1 MENFLS
7 AVVLIVSSIVLV
19 FMNIFFWKSCRRLIL
34 RTSSNT
40 FFVDLLFSLFG
51 LRVTLYYLLPAITH
65 LLLNWKNQDIE
76 RVLPSEVSIVYI
88 VEVFSHFIYYIVFYI
103 LCRRNKKDLSLII
116 TVDRTLKK
124 IMLINLLL
132 YVCFLFN
139 NNQIV
144 SLPFCDSLWMF
155 EPLISAFGAVACFF
169 IIAIG
174 SHYWGRTLFIV
185 ACIVT
190 LIYLVIG
197 FASGIRG
204 KLFWPVFWVLFYA
217 YSLNRSNLKK
227 MLLISVILL
236 GALGLLQ
243 GGMTFIRSN
252 KSLDII
258 EIIQSINNSKN
269 DGERSLLDE
278 IDFRFGALTHYST
291 GFYRMVDRGYMAGW
305 NPILNSL
312 YSPIPRSLMED
323 KPVPCSV
330 DGDLYSMGM
339 YKTQAEITH
348 IDTNMVEFSTA
359 AHAYWELH
367 ILGLILF
374 SIIPA
379 IYVFLS
385 IKLFRQFA
393 LLAPCFLMVVFK
405 PWGYND
411 PKIWVSEIFLQL
423 SQVIIPTLFILLF
436 YSSIRKRTCK

>member
-174 SHYWGRTLFIV
+174 SHYWG
-185 ACIVT
+185 
-190 LIYLVIG
+190 
-197 FASGIRG
+197 
-204 KLFWPVFWVLFYA
+204 KLFWPVFWVLFCA

-236 GALGLLQ
+236 GALGLFQ

-393 LLAPCFLMVVFK
+393 LLAPCFLMVV
-405 PWGYND
+405 
-411 PKIWVSEIFLQL
+411 KIWVSEIFLQL

>member
-1 MENFLS
+1 
-7 AVVLIVSSIVLV
+7 
-19 FMNIFFWKSCRRLIL
+19 
-34 RTSSNT
+34 
-40 FFVDLLFSLFG
+40 
-51 LRVTLYYLLPAITH
+51 
-65 LLLNWKNQDIE
+65 
-76 RVLPSEVSIVYI
+76 
-88 VEVFSHFIYYIVFYI
+88 
-103 LCRRNKKDLSLII
+103 
-116 TVDRTLKK
+116 
-124 IMLINLLL
+124 MLINLLL

-204 KLFWPVFWVLFYA
+204 KLFWPVFWVLFCA

-236 GALGLLQ
+236 GALGLFQ

>member
-1 MENFLS
+1 MEDFLS
-7 AVVLIVSSIVLV
+7 AVVLIASSTVLI
-19 FMNIFFWKSCRRLIL
+19 FMNVFFWNACSKLVL
-34 RTSSNT
+34 KTSSNT
-40 FFVDLLFSLFG
+40 FFADLLFSLFC
-51 LRVTLYYLLPAITH
+51 LRIILYYVLPTITH
-65 LLLNWKNQDIE
+65 LLLNWKNQNID
-76 RVLPSEVSIVYI
+76 RVLPSEISTVYM
-88 VEVFSHFIYYIVFYI
+88 VEVFSHFIYYITFYI
-103 LCRRNKKDLSLII
+103 LCKRNKKDLSLII
-116 TVDRTLKK
+116 RVDKTLKK
-124 IMLINLLL
+124 IMLGILLL
-132 YVCFLFN
+132 YVCFLLN
-139 NNQIV
+139 NTQII
-144 SLPFCDSLWMF
+144 SLSFCDSLWMF
-155 EPLISAFGAVACFF
+155 EPLISLVGSVACFF
-169 IIAIG
+169 IVAIG
-174 SHYWGRTLFIV
+174 SRYWGNTLFVI
-185 ACIVT
+185 ACLVT
-190 LIYLVIG
+190 LVYLLIG

-204 KLFWPVFWVLFYA
+204 KLFWPVFWVLFCA

-236 GALGLLQ
+236 GALGLFQ

-367 ILGLILF
+367 IFGLILF

-423 SQVIIPTLFILLF
+423 SQVIIPALFILLF